1 MNQNK
6 SITLQFK
13 ITKLIQSEIDISQKS
28 FNLAFKNVQDQLIKL
43 KKYSEYSEI
52 EKEINKSMI
61 EKANKIFHQNTKFE
75 SEMLFMHFI
84 NDAKRTKIDSFLIIN
99 GYCSQIK
106 QNEWE
111 IQIICSLDNE
121 KFEMQVI
128 RMQQDSLNKHQIKEI
143 ALCSEDTNDTNQI
156 VIIE

>member
-28 FNLAFKNVQDQLIKL
+28 FNLEFENCQDQLIKL

-84 NDAKRTKIDSFLIIN
+84 NDATRTKIDSFLIIN

-106 QNEWE
+106 QTEVE
-111 IQIICSLDNE
+111 IQITCSLDNE

-128 RMQQDSLNKHQIKEI
+128 RMQSDSLNKYQIKEI